1 MFRRLSKRAAG
12 GTFEKGGLFFMW
24 QVTIAGAAAVAAGIL
39 FTMQK
44 KKYRR
49 AIEKAKAKKLAELS
63 ASGFVFS
70 KEYNM
75 EQAAL
80 IVDKPHKQWVL
91 LEYDC
96 PSRAF
101 PRPFSAIEDIRII
114 SRKKIHVG
122 TKSLIGVGA
131 VRKSAQGSNC
141 LENITDAL
149 RGVEITLKG
158 EQEEVLFLN
167 TLDGDYSAERVQAI
181 FESLKEQ
188 ASAGR

>member
-1 MFRRLSKRAAG
+1 
-12 GTFEKGGLFFMW
+12 MW
-24 QVTIAGAAAVAAGIL
+24 QVTAVGAAAFAAGIL
-39 FTMQK
+39 FTLQR
-44 KKYRR
+44 KKYYR
-49 AIEKAKAKKLAELS
+49 AIENAKAKKLAELS
-63 ASGFVFS
+63 AAGFVFS

-75 EQAAL
+75 EEAAL

-91 LEYDC
+91 LEYRC
-96 PSRAF
+96 PSLAF

-114 SRKKIHVG
+114 SRQKIHVG

-131 VRKSAQGSNC
+131 VRKSAQGSNRI
-141 LENITDAL
+141 ENITDSL

-188 ASAGR
+188 AAIGD